1 MKGNLAVALPKRL
14 TQKVVELQKQLGL
27 KSPGEVILKALSLLE
42 LSMGRKVE
50 LKDREDTLEIKSFE
64 DLRQSIKVK
73 SLKQKEESKS

>member
-14 TQKVVELQKQLGL
+14 TQKVIELQNQLGL

-50 LKDREDTLEIKSFE
+50 LTDSEETLEIKSFE
-64 DLRQSIKVK
+64 DLRQSIKVE
-73 SLKQKEESKS
+73 SLDESKGK